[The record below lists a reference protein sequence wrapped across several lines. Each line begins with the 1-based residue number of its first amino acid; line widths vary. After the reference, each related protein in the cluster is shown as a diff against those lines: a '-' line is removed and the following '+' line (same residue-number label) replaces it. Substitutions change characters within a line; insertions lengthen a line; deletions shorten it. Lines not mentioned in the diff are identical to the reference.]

1 MREYCD
7 LMVRPSTIYLQV
19 VGRREVFLAPQI
31 GVICRVP
38 DCCRQPYW
46 AVLLEYRRQ
55 SWSLLTERRVFKR
68 VRFWDRV
75 VKLRR

>member
-7 LMVRPSTIYLQV
+7 LMVRPSTICLLV

-38 DCCRQPYW
+38 DYCRPPCW
-46 AVLLEYRRQ
+46 AVLLECQRQ
-55 SWSLLTERRVFKR
+55 SWSLLTELRVYKR
-68 VRFWDRV
+68 VRFWDGV
-75 VKLRR
+75 GKLRR

>member
-1 MREYCD
+1 MRGYCD
-7 LMVRPSTIYLQV
+7 LMVRPSTIYLPV

-38 DCCRQPYW
+38 DCCRPPCW
-46 AVLLEYRRQ
+46 AVLLERQRQ
-55 SWSLLTERRVFKR
+55 SWSLLTERRVYKR
-68 VRFWDRV
+68 VRFWDGV

>member
-7 LMVRPSTIYLQV
+7 LVVRPSTIYLPV

-38 DCCRQPYW
+38 DYCRPPCW
-46 AVLLEYRRQ
+46 AVLLERQRQ
-55 SWSLLTERRVFKR
+55 SWSLLTERRVYKR
-68 VRFWDRV
+68 VRFWDGV
-75 VKLRR
+75 GKLRR

>member
-1 MREYCD
+1 MPEYCD
-7 LMVRPSTIYLQV
+7 LMVRPSTIYLLV

-38 DCCRQPYW
+38 DCCRQRCW
-46 AVLLEYRRQ
+46 AVLLERQRQ
-55 SWSLLTERRVFKR
+55 SWSLLTELRVYKR

-75 VKLRR
+75 GKLRR

>member
-7 LMVRPSTIYLQV
+7 LMVRPSTIYLPV
-19 VGRREVFLAPQI
+19 VGRRAVFRDLQT

-38 DCCRQPYW
+38 DCCRPPCW
-46 AVLLEYRRQ
+46 AVLLERQRQ
-55 SWSLLTERRVFKR
+55 SWSLLTERRIYKR
-68 VRFWDRV
+68 VKFWDRV